1 VLYFVIVYGH
11 YLKLIGPSTLIIV
24 QVKSQLYLVTVFVL
38 ISLSSCSEEHHGRID
53 NITVEVTGEEY
64 NWYFR
69 YPGEDGELGTEDD
82 KFSKQ
87 NLYLPDNTNVTLNLK
102 SKDYVYNVT
111 LPEIGK
117 KEIAVP
123 DLEFSLHFTTQGEST
138 WEFKGDQF
146 CGFSHETLIGK
157 VFIREQA
164 SEGFYTW

>member
-1 VLYFVIVYGH
+1 M
-11 YLKLIGPSTLIIV
+11 
-24 QVKSQLYLVTVFVL
+24 
-38 ISLSSCSEEHHGRID
+38 D
-53 NITVEVTGEEY
+53 
-64 NWYFR
+64 FR

-123 DLEFSLHFTTQGEST
+123 DLEFSLHFTTQDEST